1 MQLTAFK
8 ILMAFRPLHLCA
20 LKVLVWCYY
29 LLYGTVEARKFGH
42 RIMCAT
48 FGFVAPA
55 LFGPI
60 GAEGIENLPPS

>member
-1 MQLTAFK
+1 M
-8 ILMAFRPLHLCA
+8 
-20 LKVLVWCYY
+20 VWCYY
-29 LLYGTVEARKFGH
+29 LLFGTVEARKFGH

-48 FGFVAPA
+48 FGIVAPA